1 MSINTHLDHTPSSIQ
16 ALNYEEW
23 LLYVLHGAETVGKDR
38 GYIPVDSEAMDD
50 YRRPLYGRELEIRED
65 CERVVNKK
73 QGGRS

>member
-1 MSINTHLDHTPSSIQ
+1 MSINTHLDHTPSPIK

-65 CERVVNKK
+65 CEWVVNKK

>member
-1 MSINTHLDHTPSSIQ
+1 M
-16 ALNYEEW
+16 
-23 LLYVLHGAETVGKDR
+23 LHGAETVGKDR